1 MVTSRVRKSSGYGMV
16 TDVIP
21 PAAESNARSFT
32 SKSLKI
38 AAAAT
43 AAAFTVGAITAA
55 GTSTAGAGT
64 TGNAT
69 GAGAARAAVVTPA
82 KLVIDVNAHVDVT
95 VEEDVHKVTTPSRYK
110 KEGKREGISGYADT
124 FHASAPLCFML

>member
-1 MVTSRVRKSSGYGMV
+1 MITSRVRKSSGYGMV

-43 AAAFTVGAITAA
+43 AAAFIVGASVGASTAAAAAAA
-55 GTSTAGAGT
+55 GT
-64 TGNAT
+64 
-69 GAGAARAAVVTPA
+69 AVVTPA
-82 KLVIDVNAHVDVT
+82 KLVIDVNAHVDVD
-95 VEEDVHKVTTPSRYK
+95 VDDDVHKVTTPSRYK
-110 KEGKREGISGYADT
+110 KVGKKEGMSGYAVT
-124 FHASAPLCFML
+124 FHASAPLCLML

>member
-1 MVTSRVRKSSGYGMV
+1 MV

-43 AAAFTVGAITAA
+43 AAAFTVGA
-55 GTSTAGAGT
+55 S
-64 TGNAT
+64 
-69 GAGAARAAVVTPA
+69 AGAAAVGTAIVTPA
-82 KLVIDVNAHVDVT
+82 KLVIDVNAHVDV
-95 VEEDVHKVTTPSRYK
+95 EEDVHKVTTPSRYK
-110 KEGKREGISGYADT
+110 KQKERKGIIGYADT
-124 FHASAPLCFML
+124 FHASAPLCLML